1 MRDREPFARSG
12 DGDLVTADARDVTAE
27 DRERLADDRDELADE
42 RAELAGLRDSLGDQR
57 ELELMRCLGD
67 GAGSAGG
74 VAARSE
80 VAQMAF
86 ALDRVRLAEAAIRRA
101 ELDRAQALE
110 ALDRVAARRQRDQAR
125 VERDDAMDAMA
136 AMAAMATGGLEE
148 REWAEQRRDFV
159 AFDRERIADA
169 RDQAADGRDTTAD
182 EREDVADARDR
193 ILRRWEE
200 EVRRSDRGG
209 RLHQAAAPASRLDLG
224 VVRRKAE
231 QRRSTQLGVA
241 GSGRRPAVPQPSG
254 AGPAENGSLLTASF
268 AACAQELITDSAL
281 APALQRL
288 LTLMV
293 GVVGGCDC
301 ASVWFVAGTE
311 AGTETGPHVATD
323 DSAATLDAIQFHE
336 REGPAVAALSSR
348 TPVYV
353 ADLSRLNGGLLPA
366 AADAASVSSALCLGL
381 SVKRSGAWQS
391 LGVISLY
398 GPDCDAFCE
407 ADREIA
413 EVFAAFAAAM
423 IDLARTRRDL
433 RQREA
438 ALHRSLSTR
447 DIIGQAK
454 GILMER
460 ERLSAGQAFDRL
472 RRASQ
477 GLNVKL
483 SDIARKLAETGELGS
498 P

>member
-1 MRDREPFARSG
+1 MRDREPFGRSG
-12 DGDLVTADARDVTAE
+12 DGDLVTADARDVAAE
-27 DRERLADDRDELADE
+27 DRERLADDRDALADE

-67 GAGSAGG
+67 QAGSAGG
-74 VAARSE
+74 VAAGSE
-80 VAQMAF
+80 VAQLAF

-125 VERDDAMDAMA
+125 VERDDALGALGA
-136 AMAAMATGGLEE
+136 VGAGGLEE
-148 REWAEQRRDFV
+148 RAWAEQRRDFV
-159 AFDRERIADA
+159 AFERERIADA
-169 RDQAADGRDTTAD
+169 RDHAADGRDTTAD
-182 EREDVADARDR
+182 EREDAADARDR

-200 EVRRSDRGG
+200 EVRRSDHGG
-209 RLHQAAAPASRLDLG
+209 RSNQAAAPASRVDLG
-224 VVRRKAE
+224 VVRRMAE
-231 QRRSTQLGVA
+231 QRRSTQLRVA
-241 GSGRRPAVPQPSG
+241 GAGTRPAAPQPSG
-254 AGPAENGSLLTASF
+254 TGPAENGSLLTASF

-281 APALQRL
+281 APGLQRL

-301 ASVWFVAGTE
+301 ASVWFVAGPE

-353 ADLSRLNGGLLPA
+353 ADLSGLNGGLLPA

-398 GPDCDAFCE
+398 GPDRDAFCE

-438 ALHRSLSTR
+438 ALHRSLSSCVPRNSGWLEAVMLGLTW
-447 DIIGQAK
+447 GNAP
-454 GILMER
+454 ER
-460 ERLSAGQAFDRL
+460 R
-472 RRASQ
+472 
-477 GLNVKL
+477 
-483 SDIARKLAETGELGS
+483 GEACL
-498 P
+498 

>member
-1 MRDREPFARSG
+1 MSDREPFPRSG
-12 DGDLVTADARDVTAE
+12 DGDLEPADARDVRAD
-27 DRERLADDRDELADE
+27 DRERLADDRDALADE

-57 ELELMRCLGD
+57 ELELLRCLGD
-67 GAGSAGG
+67 KAGPAGG

-125 VERDDAMDAMA
+125 VERDDALGAMA
-136 AMAAMATGGLEE
+136 GMATGGLGEWA
-148 REWAEQRRDFV
+148 WAEQRRDFV

-169 RDQAADGRDTTAD
+169 RDHAADGRDTTAD

-200 EVRRSDRGG
+200 QVRRSDRGG
-209 RLHQAAAPASRLDLG
+209 ALLQAAAPASGLDLG

-231 QRRSTQLGVA
+231 QRKSAQRLRVA
-241 GSGRRPAVPQPSG
+241 GGGTRPAVPQPSG

-268 AACAQELITDSAL
+268 AALAQELITDSAL

-293 GVVGGCDC
+293 GVVAGCDC

-353 ADLSRLNGGLLPA
+353 ADLSRLGGGLLPA

-391 LGVISLY
+391 VGVISLY

-413 EVFAAFAAAM
+413 EVFAAFATAM

-483 SDIARKLAETGELGS
+483 SDIAQKLAETGELGS

>member
-1 MRDREPFARSG
+1 MRDREPFPRSG
-12 DGDLVTADARDVTAE
+12 DGDLVTADARDVAAE
-27 DRERLADDRDELADE
+27 GRERLADDRDELADE

-57 ELELMRCLGD
+57 ERELLRCLGD

-80 VAQMAF
+80 MAQMAF

-110 ALDRVAARRQRDQAR
+110 ELDRVAARRQRDQAR
-125 VERDDAMDAMA
+125 VERDDALDARA
-136 AMAAMATGGLEE
+136 AMGAMATGGLEE
-148 REWAEQRRDFV
+148 RAWAEQRRDFV
-159 AFDRERIADA
+159 AFDRERLADA
-169 RDQAADGRDTTAD
+169 RDHAADGRDTTAD
-182 EREDVADARDR
+182 EREDAADARDR

-200 EVRRSDRGG
+200 EVRRSDHGG
-209 RLHQAAAPASRLDLG
+209 RSNQAAAPASRVDLG
-224 VVRRKAE
+224 VVRRMAE
-231 QRRSTQLGVA
+231 QRRSTQLRVA
-241 GSGRRPAVPQPSG
+241 GGGTRPAAAQPSG
-254 AGPAENGSLLTASF
+254 TGPAENGSLWTASF
-268 AACAQELITDSAL
+268 AALAQELITDSAL

-301 ASVWFVAGTE
+301 ASVWFVAGPE
-311 AGTETGPHVATD
+311 VGTETGPNVATD

-353 ADLSRLNGGLLPA
+353 ADLSRLGDGLLPT
-366 AADAASVSSALCLGL
+366 AADAASVSSALCVGL

-413 EVFAAFAAAM
+413 EVFAAFATAM

-447 DIIGQAK
+447 DVIGQAK

-483 SDIARKLAETGELGS
+483 SDIAQKLAEAGELGS

>member
-1 MRDREPFARSG
+1 MSDREPFPRSG
-12 DGDLVTADARDVTAE
+12 DGDLTTADTRDVAAD

-57 ELELMRCLGD
+57 ELELLRCLGD
-67 GAGSAGG
+67 KAGPAGG

-125 VERDDAMDAMA
+125 VERDDALGALGA
-136 AMAAMATGGLEE
+136 GGLEE
-148 REWAEQRRDFV
+148 RAWAEQRRDFV

-169 RDQAADGRDTTAD
+169 RNQAADGRDTTAD

-209 RLHQAAAPASRLDLG
+209 RLLQAAAPASGLDLG
-224 VVRRKAE
+224 VVRRAAE
-231 QRRSTQLGVA
+231 QRRSTQLRVA
-241 GSGRRPAVPQPSG
+241 GGGTRPPAAQPSG

-268 AACAQELITDSAL
+268 AALAQELITDSAL

-301 ASVWFVAGTE
+301 ASVWFVAGPE

-353 ADLSRLNGGLLPA
+353 ADLSRLGGGLLPA

-381 SVKRSGAWQS
+381 SVKRSGTWQS

-413 EVFAAFAAAM
+413 EVFAAFAAVM

-477 GLNVKL
+477 RLNVKL
-483 SDIARKLAETGELGS
+483 SDIARKLAETGEWGS

>member
-1 MRDREPFARSG
+1 
-12 DGDLVTADARDVTAE
+12 
-27 DRERLADDRDELADE
+27 
-42 RAELAGLRDSLGDQR
+42 
-57 ELELMRCLGD
+57 
-67 GAGSAGG
+67 
-74 VAARSE
+74 
-80 VAQMAF
+80 MAF

-110 ALDRVAARRQRDQAR
+110 ALDRVAARRQRDQAQ
-125 VERDDAMDAMA
+125 VERDDALGALDAMG
-136 AMAAMATGGLEE
+136 AMGAMGAMATGGLEE
-148 REWAEQRRDFV
+148 RAWAEQRRDFV

-169 RDQAADGRDTTAD
+169 RDHAADGRDTTAD

-209 RLHQAAAPASRLDLG
+209 RLLQAAAPASGLDLG
-224 VVRRKAE
+224 VVRRAAE
-231 QRRSTQLGVA
+231 QRRSEQRLRVA
-241 GSGRRPAVPQPSG
+241 GGGTRPAVPQPSG

-301 ASVWFVAGTE
+301 ASVWFVAGPE

-323 DSAATLDAIQFHE
+323 DSAATLDAVQFHE

-353 ADLSRLNGGLLPA
+353 ADLSGLGGGLLPA

-483 SDIARKLAETGELGS
+483 SDIAGKLAETGELGS

>member
-1 MRDREPFARSG
+1 MSDREPFPRSG
-12 DGDLVTADARDVTAE
+12 DVDLAAADARDVRAD

-42 RAELAGLRDSLGDQR
+42 RAGLADLRDSLADQR
-57 ELELMRCLGD
+57 EHELMRCLGD

-80 VAQMAF
+80 VEQLAF

-110 ALDRVAARRQRDQAR
+110 ALDRVAARRQRDHAR
-125 VERDDAMDAMA
+125 VERDEALGAMG
-136 AMAAMATGGLEE
+136 TGSLEE
-148 REWAEQRRDFV
+148 RAWAEQRRDFV

-169 RDQAADGRDTTAD
+169 RDHAADSRDKTAD
-182 EREDVADARDR
+182 EREDAADARDR

-200 EVRRSDRGG
+200 QVRRSDRDG
-209 RLHQAAAPASRLDLG
+209 RLHQAAAPASRLDLA
-224 VVRRKAE
+224 VVRRGVE
-231 QRRSTQLGVA
+231 QRRSTQLRGA
-241 GSGRRPAVPQPSG
+241 GGGSGPAAAQPSG
-254 AGPAENGSLLTASF
+254 TGAAENGSLLTASF
-268 AACAQELITDSAL
+268 AALAQELIIDSAL
-281 APALQRL
+281 APALRRL

-293 GVVGGCDC
+293 GVVAGCDC
-301 ASVWFVAGTE
+301 ASIWFVAGTD
-311 AGTETGPHVATD
+311 TGPNVATD

-336 REGPAVAALSSR
+336 REGPAVAALGSR

-353 ADLSRLNGGLLPA
+353 ADLSRLGGGLLPA

-391 LGVISLY
+391 LAVMSLY

-423 IDLARTRRDL
+423 IDLAQTRRDL

-483 SDIARKLAETGELGS
+483 SDIARKLTETGELGS
-498 P
+498 R

>member
-1 MRDREPFARSG
+1 M
-12 DGDLVTADARDVTAE
+12 
-27 DRERLADDRDELADE
+27 
-42 RAELAGLRDSLGDQR
+42 
-57 ELELMRCLGD
+57 
-67 GAGSAGG
+67 
-74 VAARSE
+74 
-80 VAQMAF
+80 AQMAF

-125 VERDDAMDAMA
+125 VERDDAL
-136 AMAAMATGGLEE
+136 AAMATVATCGLEE
-148 REWAEQRRDFV
+148 RAWAEQRRDFV

-169 RDQAADGRDTTAD
+169 RDHAADGRDTTAD
-182 EREDVADARDR
+182 EREDAADARDR

-209 RLHQAAAPASRLDLG
+209 RLLQAAAPASGLDLG
-224 VVRRKAE
+224 VVRRTAE
-231 QRRSTQLGVA
+231 QRKSAQLGLA
-241 GSGRRPAVPQPSG
+241 GGGTRPAAPQPSG
-254 AGPAENGSLLTASF
+254 VGPAENGSLLTASF
-268 AACAQELITDSAL
+268 AALAQELITDSAL
-281 APALQRL
+281 APGLQRL

-301 ASVWFVAGTE
+301 ASIWFVAGTE

-353 ADLSRLNGGLLPA
+353 ADLSRLGGGLLPA

-423 IDLARTRRDL
+423 IDLGRTRQDL

-483 SDIARKLAETGELGS
+483 SDIAGKLAETGELGS

>member
-1 MRDREPFARSG
+1 MSDREPFPRSG
-12 DGDLVTADARDVTAE
+12 DGDLEPADARDVTAD
-27 DRERLADDRDELADE
+27 DRERLADDRDALADE
-42 RAELAGLRDSLGDQR
+42 RADLAGLRDSLGDQR
-57 ELELMRCLGD
+57 EHELMRCLGD
-67 GAGSAGG
+67 QAGPAGG

-80 VAQMAF
+80 MAQLAF

-110 ALDRVAARRQRDQAR
+110 ALDRVAARRQRDRAR
-125 VERDDAMDAMA
+125 VERDDALGAMA
-136 AMAAMATGGLEE
+136 AVATGGLEE
-148 REWAEQRRDFV
+148 RAWAEQRRDFV
-159 AFDRERIADA
+159 AFERERIADA

-209 RLHQAAAPASRLDLG
+209 RLHQAAAPASGLDLG
-224 VVRRKAE
+224 VVRRMAE
-231 QRRSTQLGVA
+231 QRRSTRLRVA
-241 GSGRRPAVPQPSG
+241 GGGTRPAAPQPSG

-268 AACAQELITDSAL
+268 AALAQELITDSAL

-353 ADLSRLNGGLLPA
+353 ADLSRLGGGLLPA

-413 EVFAAFAAAM
+413 EVFAAFAVAM

-483 SDIARKLAETGELGS
+483 SDIARKLTETGELGS
-498 P
+498 R

>member
-1 MRDREPFARSG
+1 MRDREPFPRSG
-12 DGDLVTADARDVTAE
+12 HGDLEPADARDVAAE
-27 DRERLADDRDELADE
+27 GRERLADDRDALADE

-57 ELELMRCLGD
+57 EHELLRCLD
-67 GAGSAGG
+67 DKAGPAGG

-80 VAQMAF
+80 MAQMAF

-125 VERDDAMDAMA
+125 VERDDALA
-136 AMAAMATGGLEE
+136 AMATVATGGLEE
-148 REWAEQRRDFV
+148 RAWAEQRRDFV
-159 AFDRERIADA
+159 AFERERIADA

-209 RLHQAAAPASRLDLG
+209 RRLQAAAPASGLDLG
-224 VVRRKAE
+224 VVRRLAE
-231 QRRSTQLGVA
+231 QRRSTQLGVV
-241 GSGRRPAVPQPSG
+241 GGGTRPAAAQPSG
-254 AGPAENGSLLTASF
+254 VGPAENGSLLTASF
-268 AACAQELITDSAL
+268 AALAQELITESAL

-301 ASVWFVAGTE
+301 ASVWFVASTE
-311 AGTETGPHVATD
+311 AGTEAGPHVATD

-353 ADLSRLNGGLLPA
+353 ADLSGLGGGLLPA